1 MAVKSLLNGWAS
13 MLCTK
18 QLTGAIATRLRST
31 VAEQLH
37 GTNATGPLS
46 GLRGSQKVK
55 QLLDR
60 HVYSAHDNFLE
71 FANQNEL
78 NKATIAKTVES
89 MQDRE
94 GNSGATHVQIGALTV
109 RIRYLTDHM
118 KKNRKD
124 FSCLRSLI
132 QLVHRRRK
140 LLRYLKRTD
149 SAHFQE
155 LVRDLSIS
163 TPAVQKYPSKK
174 K

>member
-1 MAVKSLLNGWAS
+1 MCDTHAHWFEVLLWH
-13 MLCTK
+13 T
-18 QLTGAIATRLRST
+18 Q
-31 VAEQLH
+31 
-37 GTNATGPLS
+37 
-46 GLRGSQKVK
+46 
-55 QLLDR
+55 
-60 HVYSAHDNFLE
+60 
-71 FANQNEL
+71 
-78 NKATIAKTVES
+78 
-89 MQDRE
+89 
-94 GNSGATHVQIGALTV
+94 
-109 RIRYLTDHM
+109 
-118 KKNRKD
+118 D

>member
-1 MAVKSLLNGWAS
+1 M
-13 MLCTK
+13 
-18 QLTGAIATRLRST
+18 
-31 VAEQLH
+31 
-37 GTNATGPLS
+37 
-46 GLRGSQKVK
+46 K
-55 QLLDR
+55 QLLDSSPAEVR
-60 HVYSAHDNFLE
+60 KIFSLE

-109 RIRYLTDHM
+109 RIKYLTDHM

-149 SAHFQE
+149 STHFQE
-155 LVRDLSIS
+155 LVRDLKIS
-163 TPAVQKYPSKK
+163 TPVVQKYPSKK